1 MKKLEKIVNQLALL
15 VLGAV
20 DQWIPEIPV
29 TVMSWYLYIGKFNNY
44 GRK

>member
-1 MKKLEKIVNQLALL
+1 MKKLRMIVNQALL

-20 DQWIPEIPV
+20 DQWIPEILV